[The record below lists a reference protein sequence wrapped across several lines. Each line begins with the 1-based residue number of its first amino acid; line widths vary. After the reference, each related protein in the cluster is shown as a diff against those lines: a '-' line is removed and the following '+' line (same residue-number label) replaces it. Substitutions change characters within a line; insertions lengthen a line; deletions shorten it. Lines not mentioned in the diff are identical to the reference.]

1 MENVITPGVEWGGR
15 RGRSSASAS
24 LALVH
29 GLADPTERAAM
40 TESEQLALILDLH
53 RLRTQVD
60 AVVRRVACSRP
71 LRLTCSS
78 DGNRSCGVTTSYA

>member
-60 AVVRRVACSRP
+60 ALVRRVALLEAATVDVLERREP
-71 LRLTCSS
+71 QLRC
-78 DGNRSCGVTTSYA
+78 DD